1 MGLFNK
7 KKKKV
12 EVQDEVQNQ
21 TPSNVI
27 YVQDAEPRDDI
38 PYERLDDDEPQLTY
52 AELEG
57 KQKKRRSIA
66 WVLGA
71 LAFGGAA
78 YAGYKLY
85 EGSDLAYNHQIESAY
100 VETVE
105 TELMTRLQYDL
116 PYDLKDVRIN
126 NIIFGDAN
134 EDGVLPVDVYYTGAI
149 PEGGV
154 RNVRAIYELAV
165 KYYNNLVEADNSGD
179 IMKYVEALN
188 SCFANMEYVDEENTL
203 YSNDLELDENQAQKF
218 NEFFL
223 GEWGED
229 QIGFLPYYIERIE
242 AKSIEEGDYTSEHTF
257 RVKGFNFVKNAN
269 GMIKLPNI
277 NGTILTLN
285 AGKNQVDVYEQE
297 IEITF
302 KFDKKKF
309 IPDVNM
315 AFTQLT
321 QRYLIGKDMAV
332 SFKTISTNKVDL
344 TENFIKM
351 TMDQYNFEK

>member
-38 PYERLDDDEPQLTY
+38 PYETLDDDEPQLTY

-85 EGSDLAYNHQIESAY
+85 EGSDLAYNNQIESAY

-105 TELMTRLQYDL
+105 TELVTRLNYDL
-116 PYDLKDVRIN
+116 PYELQDVRIN

-134 EDGVLPVDVYYTGAI
+134 EDGKLPVDVYYTGAI
-149 PEGGV
+149 PDGRV

-188 SCFANMEYVDEENTL
+188 ACFANMEYVDEENTP

-218 NEFFL
+218 NEIFMS
-223 GEWGED
+223 EWGED
-229 QIGFLPYYIERIE
+229 QVGFLPYFIELMEIN
-242 AKSIEEGDYTSEHTF
+242 KIEEGNYNREYKF
-257 RVKGFNFVKNAN
+257 KVKGFNFVKNSN
-269 GMIKLPNI
+269 GAIKLPNI

-297 IEITF
+297 IEIAF
-302 KFDKKKF
+302 KLDSKKASLEASK
-309 IPDVNM
+309 I
-315 AFTQLT
+315 FTILT
-321 QRYLIGKDMAV
+321 QRYLYGKDMAV
-332 SFKTISTNKVDL
+332 SFNTISTNKVDL

-351 TMDQYNFEK
+351 TMDQYDFEK